1 MKFLRDWIFTT
12 NHKRIGI
19 LYLISGMFSGI
30 IAVLMSVVIRT
41 ELAYPGNQILY
52 GNYQFYNALV
62 TAHGLIMLL
71 WVILPI
77 SVGGYANYFLPII
90 IGSPDMAFPRLN
102 NFSFWLLIPSLLLL
116 LMTSFFEGGVGT
128 GWTLYPPLSLGMAN
142 PGSAMDVAVF
152 SVHLS
157 GASSIAAAI
166 NFLATSFYFKM
177 EAMKMSQLPL
187 FVWSVMITSVLLILV
202 MPVLAGAVTMI
213 LTDRNFNTTF
223 FNTAG
228 GGDLL
233 LYQHIFWFFG
243 HPEVYI
249 LILPSFGIVSQVISV
264 FSQKHIFGYTGM
276 VGAMCIIALIG
287 FIVWAHHMYTAG
299 LDIDTRAY
307 FTSATMVIAIPTGV
321 KIFSWISTMWGGR
334 IWLFTPMYFAIG
346 FVVLFTMGGLTGII
360 LSNAGL
366 DISLHDTYYV
376 VAHFHYVLSMG
387 AVFAIFAGFYYW
399 IGKMTGYQYT
409 EHLGRCHFWIT
420 FLGVNLTFFPMHSLG
435 LAGMPRRI
443 PDYPDM
449 YAQLNFVSTIGAYVS
464 FVGFLFF
471 FYVLYRIFADKLP
484 CPRNP
489 WIFVTESEFYAKV
502 DKVNRLVTNTHKR
515 VIENIV
521 ELRKS
526 GSFKTEVLF
535 PVATAVVKDA
545 TQEQLIP
552 FVPLLNEVYAIR
564 VNDHPSLHLERDGF
578 KASSLEWTLPSPPPF
593 HTFVVP
599 PKIIVTT
606 RIQNKKMLSYRI
618 YKKYLR
624 HCLNLENYLCPTITP
639 IFSYLH

>member
-1 MKFLRDWIFTT
+1 MQFSRDWLFTT

-19 LYLISGMFSGI
+19 MYMIFGFISGVL
-30 IAVLMSVVIRT
+30 AVLMSLVIRT
-41 ELAYPGNQILY
+41 ELAYPGNQILF
-52 GNYQFYNALV
+52 GNYQFYNAIV
-62 TAHGLIMLL
+62 TAHGLIMLFF
-71 WVILPI
+71 VILPI
-77 SVGGYANYFLPII
+77 SLGGFGNYFVPII
-90 IGSPDMAFPRLN
+90 VGSPDMAFPRLN
-102 NFSFWLLIPSLLLL
+102 NFSFWLLVPSLLLL
-116 LMTSFFEGGVGT
+116 LLTSFFEGGVGT
-128 GWTLYPPLSLGMAN
+128 GWTLYPPLSLAMAH
-142 PGSAMDVAVF
+142 PGTAMDIAVF
-152 SVHLS
+152 SVHLA

-177 EAMKMSQLPL
+177 ESMKLSQLPL
-187 FVWSVMITSVLLILV
+187 FVWACNITSVLLILAL
-202 MPVLAGAVTMI
+202 PVLAGAVTMI

-223 FNTAG
+223 FTASG

-249 LILPSFGIVSQVISV
+249 LILPSFGIVSHVIST
-264 FSQKHIFGYTGM
+264 FSQKSIFGYTGM
-276 VGAMCIIALIG
+276 VGAMSIIGLIG

-299 LDIDTRAY
+299 LDIDTRSY

-366 DISLHDTYYV
+366 DIALHDTYYV

-387 AVFAIFAGFYYW
+387 AVFGIFSGFYYW
-399 IGKMTGYQYT
+399 IGKITGYQYP
-409 EHLGRCHFWIT
+409 EYLGRCHFWIT

-449 YAQLNFVSTIGAYVS
+449 YANLNFVATVGAYVS
-464 FVGFLFF
+464 FIGMLLF
-471 FYVLYRIFADKLP
+471 FYVVYRTFADKVK

-489 WIFVTESEFYAKV
+489 WIFLTESELNFKI
-502 DKVNRLVTNTHKR
+502 DRINNLLTKKHNT
-515 VIENIV
+515 VLDNIKK
-521 ELRKS
+521 LKDN
-526 GSFKTEVLF
+526 GSFDKEVQF
-535 PVATAVVKDA
+535 PMNNKLLTTKDLSEYAV
-545 TQEQLIP
+545 
-552 FVPLLNEVYAIR
+552 LLNELYSIR
-564 VNDHPSLHLERDGF
+564 SQILPKLYMDRDYF
-578 KASSLEWTLPSPPPF
+578 KTNSLEWTLPSPPPF

-599 PKIIVTT
+599 PKMFTT
-606 RIQNKKMLSYRI
+606 KQIQNKKMLSYKI
-618 YKKYLR
+618 YKKHLK
-624 HCLNLENYLCPTITP
+624 HSINITNYYSNKIIPAI
-639 IFSYLH
+639 SYIK

>member
-1 MKFLRDWIFTT
+1 MQFSRDWLFTT

-19 LYLISGMFSGI
+19 MYMIFGFISGVL
-30 IAVLMSVVIRT
+30 AVLMSLVIRT
-41 ELAYPGNQILY
+41 ELAYPGNQILF
-52 GNYQFYNALV
+52 GNYQFYNAIV
-62 TAHGLIMLL
+62 TAHGLIMLFF
-71 WVILPI
+71 VILPI
-77 SVGGYANYFLPII
+77 SLGGFGNYFVPII
-90 IGSPDMAFPRLN
+90 VGSPDMAFPRLN
-102 NFSFWLLIPSLLLL
+102 NFSFWLLVPSLLLL
-116 LMTSFFEGGVGT
+116 LLTSFFEGGVGT
-128 GWTLYPPLSLGMAN
+128 GWTLYPPLSLAMAH
-142 PGSAMDVAVF
+142 PGTAMDIAVF
-152 SVHLS
+152 SVHLA

-177 EAMKMSQLPL
+177 ESMKLSQLPL
-187 FVWSVMITSVLLILV
+187 FVWACNITSVLLILAL
-202 MPVLAGAVTMI
+202 PVLAGAVTMI

-223 FNTAG
+223 FTASG

-249 LILPSFGIVSQVISV
+249 LILPSFGIVSHVIST
-264 FSQKHIFGYTGM
+264 FSQKSIFGYTGM
-276 VGAMCIIALIG
+276 VGAMSIIGLIG

-299 LDIDTRAY
+299 LDIDTRSY

-366 DISLHDTYYV
+366 DIALHDTYYV

-387 AVFAIFAGFYYW
+387 AVFGIFSGFYYW
-399 IGKMTGYQYT
+399 IGKITGYQYP
-409 EHLGRCHFWIT
+409 EYLGRCHFWIT

-449 YAQLNFVSTIGAYVS
+449 YANLNFVATVGAYVS
-464 FVGFLFF
+464 FIGMLLF
-471 FYVLYRIFADKLP
+471 FYVVYRTFSDKVK

-489 WIFVTESEFYAKV
+489 WIFLTESELNFKI
-502 DKVNRLVTNTHKR
+502 DRINNLLTKKHNTVLDSIKKLKD
-515 VIENIV
+515 N
-521 ELRKS
+521 
-526 GSFKTEVLF
+526 GSFDKEVQF
-535 PVATAVVKDA
+535 PMNNKLLTTKDLSEYAV
-545 TQEQLIP
+545 
-552 FVPLLNEVYAIR
+552 LLNELYSIR
-564 VNDHPSLHLERDGF
+564 SQILPKLYMDRDYF
-578 KASSLEWTLPSPPPF
+578 KTNSLEWTLPSPPPF

-599 PKIIVTT
+599 PKMFTT
-606 RIQNKKMLSYRI
+606 KQIQNKKMLSYKI
-618 YKKYLR
+618 YKKHLK
-624 HCLNLENYLCPTITP
+624 HSINITNYYSNKIIPAI
-639 IFSYLH
+639 SYIK

>member
-1 MKFLRDWIFTT
+1 
-12 NHKRIGI
+12 
-19 LYLISGMFSGI
+19 MFSAV
-30 IAVLMSVVIRT
+30 IAVLMSLVIRT

-62 TAHGLIMLL
+62 TAHGLLMLL
-71 WVILPI
+71 WVILPV

-102 NFSFWLLIPSLLLL
+102 NFSLWLLVPSLLLL

-142 PGSAMDVAVF
+142 PGAAMDVAVF

-166 NFLATSFYFKM
+166 NFLATAFYFKI
-177 EAMKMSQLPL
+177 EAMKLSQLPL
-187 FVWSVMITSVLLILV
+187 FVWAVMITSVLLILV

-228 GGDLL
+228 GGDII

-249 LILPSFGIVSQVISV
+249 LILPSFGIVSQIISV

-366 DISLHDTYYV
+366 DVSLHDTYYV

-387 AVFAIFAGFYYW
+387 AIFAIFAGFYYW
-399 IGKMTGYQYT
+399 IGKMTGYQYP
-409 EHLGRCHFWIT
+409 ENLGRSHFWIT
-420 FLGVNLTFFPMHSLG
+420 FLGVNITFFPMHSLG

-449 YAQLNFVSTIGAYVS
+449 YAQLNFVATIGSYVS
-464 FVGFLFF
+464 FTGMILFF
-471 FYVLYRIFADKLP
+471 YILYKTFTDKVP

-489 WIFVTESEFYAKV
+489 WIFLTESEFNYKLNS
-502 DKVNRLVTNTHKR
+502 VNKFLIQRSRRALKR
-515 VIENIV
+515 VK
-521 ELRKS
+521 LLKSQGARKTALQ
-526 GSFKTEVLF
+526 FPNNTNAVKTSL
-535 PVATAVVKDA
+535 K
-545 TQEQLIP
+545 LIP
-552 FVPLLNEVYAIR
+552 LTALDYVTPFVRSLNEVYFKCVAA
-564 VNDHPSLHLERDGF
+564 VPVVKVHRDNF
-578 KASSLEWTLPSPPPF
+578 KTSSLEWTLPSPPPF
-593 HTFVVP
+593 HTFIVP
-599 PKIIVTT
+599 PKIITSVK
-606 RIQNKKMLSYRI
+606 IKNKKMLNYNV
-618 YKKYLR
+618 YKKYLK
-624 HCLNLENYLCPTITP
+624 HNLTLQKYYGRVVFPVL
-639 IFSYLH
+639 SYLT